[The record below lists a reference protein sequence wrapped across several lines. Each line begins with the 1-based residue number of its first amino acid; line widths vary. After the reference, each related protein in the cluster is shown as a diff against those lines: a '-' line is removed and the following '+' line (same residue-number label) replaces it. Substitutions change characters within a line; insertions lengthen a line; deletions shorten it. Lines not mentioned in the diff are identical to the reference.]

1 MLATLAVAAMVAV
14 VAVNVWIII
23 EVRKATK

>member
-1 MLATLAVAAMVAV
+1 MLTALAVTAMVAV